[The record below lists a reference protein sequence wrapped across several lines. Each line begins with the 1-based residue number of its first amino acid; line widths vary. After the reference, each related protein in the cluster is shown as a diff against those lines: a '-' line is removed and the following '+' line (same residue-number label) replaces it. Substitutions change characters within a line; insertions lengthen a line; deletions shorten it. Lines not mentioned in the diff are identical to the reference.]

1 MANPTIGSSL
11 APHPFAEA
19 RPFPSCKQLPSILS
33 LSGPLPVF
41 SKRPSVKAQEF
52 VSHSKSVLR
61 VVGCSLGSPNPQIFH
76 STPPPFQQREDVFF
90 HSSQE
95 FSFSSESRF
104 VRASTPGEGIGQG
117 SGFLAGLPSFPSPV
131 PQASQCSSV
140 CNFMPGMFRDIGT
153 QVSPSQ
159 VSSPP
164 LTSPGVRNLPPHF
177 RLEDSRM
184 EAVSTGL
191 RLRGWSSTSLRC
203 SDAEL
208 KDTTQASYQRIWSWF
223 LAYLDERNIPH
234 RDVNDSHVFNFLS
247 HQGLDKN
254 KAWKTVGVYKNA
266 LFLPLLYRLRLN
278 IGRKNACPET
288 NTLMTGL
295 HRLKPPAPPKM
306 PLWELSD
313 LLSYLNSSVFEPLDT
328 VSFSRCLQK
337 FLALLL
343 LATGRRISEI
353 SGLSRIHSKNA
364 SKTVLHWLPSFT
376 PKHFTRFFH
385 PDHPSFYSLDPA
397 IEDRSLC
404 PFRAWRIYVEKRQ
417 AFTHE
422 PLAHRLW
429 ILSRGDLTLTFK
441 DLVKESRQFV
451 GKHTQ
456 VPMGPHNMRK
466 FACSY
471 SKCHWPRSSSK
482 LFTAIGSKSMRIL
495 TRCYIKR
502 VPPLRFS
509 CVLPLGTAKVTN
521 RNRH

>member
-1 MANPTIGSSL
+1 
-11 APHPFAEA
+11 
-19 RPFPSCKQLPSILS
+19 
-33 LSGPLPVF
+33 
-41 SKRPSVKAQEF
+41 
-52 VSHSKSVLR
+52 
-61 VVGCSLGSPNPQIFH
+61 
-76 STPPPFQQREDVFF
+76 
-90 HSSQE
+90 
-95 FSFSSESRF
+95 
-104 VRASTPGEGIGQG
+104 
-117 SGFLAGLPSFPSPV
+117 
-131 PQASQCSSV
+131 
-140 CNFMPGMFRDIGT
+140 
-153 QVSPSQ
+153 
-159 VSSPP
+159 
-164 LTSPGVRNLPPHF
+164 
-177 RLEDSRM
+177 
-184 EAVSTGL
+184 
-191 RLRGWSSTSLRC
+191 
-203 SDAEL
+203 
-208 KDTTQASYQRIWSWF
+208 
-223 LAYLDERNIPH
+223 
-234 RDVNDSHVFNFLS
+234 
-247 HQGLDKN
+247 
-254 KAWKTVGVYKNA
+254 
-266 LFLPLLYRLRLN
+266 
-278 IGRKNACPET
+278 
-288 NTLMTGL
+288 
-295 HRLKPPAPPKM
+295 M

-313 LLSYLNSSVFEPLDT
+313 LLSYLKSSVFEPLDT
-328 VSFSRCLQK
+328 VSFSCCLQK

-353 SGLSRIHSKNA
+353 SGLSRIHSRNA